1 MIPSNDSIQVFL
13 AVLDKGSFSAAARA
27 LGRVPSAVSMSIAN
41 LEADLGLS
49 LFDRSGREPRPTEAA
64 RALEPQARFM
74 LQQFAAWDAQ
84 ARALSEGLESRLSLA
99 IAPELLA
106 SDWAAPLAAL
116 AERYPL
122 LEVEV
127 LATPQDDAIRLLHE
141 GRVQLALVFESPN
154 FDARENC
161 QEVAQERLVAVM
173 APQHPALSA
182 GRRLRIEDLAGHRQ
196 IVVASRDPEQQAP
209 RFLQAHR
216 HWRTDN
222 HTAALSL
229 MQCGLG
235 WGLLPYS
242 LVQPYLAAGSL
253 VQVEL
258 DNVTDAFHLWVDV
271 VWSNSRP
278 LGLGARHFIEL
289 MRARPRRPV

>member
-1 MIPSNDSIQVFL
+1 
-13 AVLDKGSFSAAARA
+13 
-27 LGRVPSAVSMSIAN
+27 MS
-41 LEADLGLS
+41 G
-49 LFDRSGREPRPTEAA
+49 
-64 RALEPQARFM
+64 
-74 LQQFAAWDAQ
+74 
-84 ARALSEGLESRLSLA
+84 
-99 IAPELLA
+99 
-106 SDWAAPLAAL
+106 
-116 AERYPL
+116 
-122 LEVEV
+122 
-127 LATPQDDAIRLLHE
+127 
-141 GRVQLALVFESPN
+141 
-154 FDARENC
+154 
-161 QEVAQERLVAVM
+161 
-173 APQHPALSA
+173 

-235 WGLLPYS
+235 CGLLPYS
-242 LVQPYLAAGSL
+242 LVQPYLAAGSQ

-289 MRARPRRPV
+289 MRARPPRRPV